1 MTIQESNI
9 VFLESQVMDDVP
21 EGGGAATGTE
31 IPDGVMNNV
40 FEDISDLDRAYGRFN
55 LRKVFR
61 GARTG
66 NQSVQWRQDRGH
78 RSAHDPALGY
88 TLFTTN
94 DPFDVR
100 TDAASAV
107 EAYLYKGPMWN
118 AALLEN
124 HITGMR
130 AISVIQRVGTQLPP
144 IGKTL
149 CLVQDEGEAGEK
161 EQYIRVIK
169 VEATETTFE
178 DSSGEFTR
186 WVVRLDLSDA
196 LRYDFLGHSASRT
209 DSYNYTD
216 KARLRD
222 TTVADATRYYSSQ
235 PLVADASI
243 GDLTVKAASV
253 YTHLVPSAQTET
265 PLISQILAPELV
277 VTLSAGIKTVSVP
290 QQSHTKALEVTA
302 ENRRLNWI
310 ETLVPSPAAGLLTVA
325 YRALGNWYV
334 LQEDGAGVISGSDP
348 SYGSGT
354 WTPTPRRW
362 QSHWAHCLMLAAKS
376 C

>member
-55 LRKVFR
+55 LRKVFLAVR
-61 GARTG
+61 ELGTSLYSGVKTVVTG
-66 NQSVQWRQDRGH
+66 LPT
-78 RSAHDPALGY
+78 DPALGY

-196 LRYDFLGHSASRT
+196 LRYDFW
-209 DSYNYTD
+209 
-216 KARLRD
+216 
-222 TTVADATRYYSSQ
+222 
-235 PLVADASI
+235 
-243 GDLTVKAASV
+243 
-253 YTHLVPSAQTET
+253 
-265 PLISQILAPELV
+265 
-277 VTLSAGIKTVSVP
+277 
-290 QQSHTKALEVTA
+290 VTA
-302 ENRRLNWI
+302 
-310 ETLVPSPAAGLLTVA
+310 PAAPTA
-325 YRALGNWYV
+325 
-334 LQEDGAGVISGSDP
+334 
-348 SYGSGT
+348 T
-354 WTPTPRRW
+354 TTPTKRGFGTRPLPTRRAITAV
-362 QSHWAHCLMLAAKS
+362 SHWSQTRVSAI
-376 C
+376 